1 MRLPVNLSLPLAA
14 LVLLGGCAG
23 GGDRELASAGPL
35 ATTGPAADYPV
46 VLGAPYVI
54 DGVSYSPS
62 DAMNSDAV
70 GYAVAG
76 GEGGDAISI
85 AHKTLPLP
93 SYAEVTSLDSG
104 KTILVRVERR
114 GPMTNERLVE
124 LSPGAAAQLGLT
136 GTVKAPV
143 RIRRVNPPELERAA
157 LRTGGRAPDR
167 MDTPNS
173 LLTVLK
179 RKLDP
184 ALVPVA
190 TPSPVPTATPE
201 PVATPSPT
209 PAPKSKW
216 QRKPR
221 ATKPIAQMPSVI
233 SPPAPVATATPEP
246 QPVPVYIPNGQP
258 DTAPVV
264 WDSTSMPV
272 VQPLPGVDSADTG
285 SGAVVQP
292 LPADSTPSRSTARNG
307 RGPIVQV
314 GAFAEKQNAYAAAAK
329 LGASIRESGRLSR
342 VVMGPFANWAEARAA
357 LAKAKQAGYS
367 DARIQS
373 GR

>member
-1 MRLPVNLSLPLAA
+1 MRLPVKFSLPFAA
-14 LVLLGGCAG
+14 LVLLSACAG
-23 GGDRELASAGPL
+23 GGDREVASAGPL
-35 ATTGPAADYPV
+35 ATSGPAADYPV
-46 VLGAPYVI
+46 VLGGPYVI
-54 DGVSYSPS
+54 EGVSYTPS
-62 DAMNSDAV
+62 DALNSDAV

-76 GEGGDAISI
+76 GEGGEAISI

-136 GTVKAPV
+136 DTNKSPI
-143 RIRRVNPPELERAA
+143 RIRRVNPPEQERAM
-157 LRTGGRAPDR
+157 LRSGQRAPDR
-167 MDTPNS
+167 MDTPSS

-179 RKLDP
+179 RRLDP
-184 ALVPVA
+184 ALMPVAAPPPAPASTAAPIVVA
-190 TPSPVPTATPE
+190 TPA
-201 PVATPSPT
+201 
-209 PAPKSKW
+209 
-216 QRKPR
+216 
-221 ATKPIAQMPSVI
+221 
-233 SPPAPVATATPEP
+233 PAPVRKPSKMPRASTPAAQQPVAAPQATM

-258 DTAPVV
+258 DDAPTP
-264 WDSTSMPV
+264 SGTISMPV
-272 VQPLPGVDSADTG
+272 VQPLPGDQQVNADST
-285 SGAVVQP
+285 AVVQP
-292 LPADSTPSRSTARNG
+292 VRTDSAPHTASATNS

-329 LGASIRESGRLSR
+329 LGASIRITGNLSR

-357 LAKAKQAGYS
+357 LAKAKQAGYN